1 MTAYLENKWVSE
13 WVCVWGWVGQLTAL
27 STLSVEMA
35 DFAGE
40 SDVEFNWFSVFLS
53 LKLSRL
59 LAPAVLF
66 LGFPVGLPL
75 LSSFAV
81 VAIAEDP
88 IFLRMFSSYD
98 IIPLI
103 SRLISSATWYFS
115 LLQET
120 KILLFWICFCCWNT
134 CFIFNLY
141 YFCFQTCL
149 ELPT

>member
-1 MTAYLENKWVSE
+1 M
-13 WVCVWGWVGQLTAL
+13 CVWGWVGQLTAL

-40 SDVEFNWFSVFLS
+40 SDVEFNWFSVFLP

-103 SRLISSATWYFS
+103 SRLISSAT
-115 LLQET
+115 
-120 KILLFWICFCCWNT
+120 
-134 CFIFNLY
+134 
-141 YFCFQTCL
+141 
-149 ELPT
+149 